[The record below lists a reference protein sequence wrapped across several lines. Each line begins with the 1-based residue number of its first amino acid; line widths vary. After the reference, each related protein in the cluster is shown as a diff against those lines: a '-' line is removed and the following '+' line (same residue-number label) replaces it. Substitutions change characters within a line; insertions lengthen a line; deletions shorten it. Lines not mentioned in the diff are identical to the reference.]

1 VPGCQTIFSCFCRFR
16 ANFFVSGQALCS
28 ALLFPTLLPAGD
40 VDAQDHIAEALLQP
54 GIGGDV
60 VDVLGPAGVPAVPAV
75 GKPRRS
81 ALIGAGLGAL
91 IMAVVSVP
99 YNYFIVYPAYV
110 VLYHLPLEA
119 IIGMYQAINPSV
131 DGLLTCL
138 ITFNFPFTL
147 FKGLLDAALC
157 FLIYKPLS
165 GVLHGRK

>member
-1 VPGCQTIFSCFCRFR
+1 MKQQIYIFFFQPKAGIRDGSPSRGLGVVYKRR
-16 ANFFVSGQALCS
+16 A
-28 ALLFPTLLPAGD
+28 
-40 VDAQDHIAEALLQP
+40 
-54 GIGGDV
+54 
-60 VDVLGPAGVPAVPAV
+60 AV
-75 GKPRRS
+75 GYLFNFVMGALFVGVAGFVYKRSKTRRS

-91 IMAVVSVP
+91 VMAVVSVP